1 MAEAIA
7 AQGASGK
14 APQPDYGLDAPP
26 IVHSMFS
33 RGAWTF
39 GIGLAMFLIN
49 RSEYPEPAWALFS
62 VLGSIGLVFLAVGAF
77 MVWSSRVAKLKLR
90 DELIESLALQ
100 GDEKVLDVGCGRGLL
115 LIAAA
120 KRLGSAKAGT
130 KGGGKATGIDI
141 WSDQDLSGNS
151 ADAVK
156 QNAKI
161 EGVSDRV
168 RIETGDARK
177 LVYPDANYDVVVSSL
192 AIHNIPEK
200 EDRQQAIRE
209 MWRVLKP
216 GGKLLIFDI
225 LKTGEYAAVLR
236 ECGANDVALS
246 GMKFLWCIP
255 SRSLTAR
262 KSI

>member
-7 AQGASGK
+7 AQGA
-14 APQPDYGLDAPP
+14 PNPDYGLDAPP

-33 RGAWTF
+33 RGGWSF
-39 GIGLAMFLIN
+39 GTGLLMFLIN
-49 RSEYPEPAWALFS
+49 RGEYPEPAWALFS
-62 VLGSIGLVFLAVGAF
+62 VLGSIGLTFLAVGAF

-90 DELIESLALQ
+90 DELIDSLGLN
-100 GDEKVLDVGCGRGLL
+100 GEEKVLDVGCGRGLL

-120 KRLGSAKAGT
+120 KRLT
-130 KGGGKATGIDI
+130 KGKATGIDI

-177 LVYPDANYDVVVSSL
+177 LVYPAANYDVVVSSL

-200 EDRQQAIRE
+200 EERQQAIAE

-236 ECGANDVALS
+236 ECGANHVELS

-255 SRSLTAR
+255 SRVLTA
-262 KSI
+262 KK